1 MKKNVKKTFDNL
13 LLETMA
19 EMQAINQP
27 ALGGNYNISSIQNV
41 PAPGYNSKIT
51 SLLPTEVHAENKDNI
66 EKSLYVNIKNIVLN
80 SKTNISL
87 KIRQIIKLIN
97 DYQNINQS

>member
-27 ALGGNYNISSIQNV
+27 ALGGNYNTSSIQNV
-41 PAPGYNSKIT
+41 PAPGYTNKIT
-51 SLLPTEVHAENKDNI
+51 SLLPTEENEENKDNI
-66 EKSLYVNIKNIVLN
+66 EKSLYINIKNIVLN
-80 SKTNISL
+80 SKTNVSS